1 MIPGVISTVLIYTA
15 ALIVLTIGGNAA
27 CRLVLKRSGAKITHH
42 PRLQITKESAAKGDA
57 STVISKPPADEADE
71 EALKAGRVI
80 GSLERILI
88 SIGLIAQSWEVMV
101 AVIALKT
108 VARYQ
113 ELDERIEAE
122 YFLIGSLVSILW
134 AVAVTVGA
142 MILDSAIGIN
152 VSGLIRG
159 LIDG

>member
-1 MIPGVISTVLIYTA
+1 MIVGVISTVLIYTA
-15 ALIVLTIGGNAA
+15 ALIVLTIGGNVA
-27 CRLVLKRSGAKITHH
+27 CRFVLKSSGAKITHH
-42 PRLQITKESAAKGDA
+42 SRLQITKERAAKGDA

-113 ELDERIEAE
+113 ELDKRIEAE

-134 AVAVTVGA
+134 AVAVTVGT